1 MFELIIWVVCIY
13 ILAKMLGAI
22 LQVIRP
28 FFEPPRKQEPNV
40 REKETRHQFD
50 NVQDA
55 DFEDITDKK

>member
-1 MFELIIWVVCIY
+1 MFELIIWIVCIY
-13 ILAKMLGAI
+13 VLAKLLGVV

-28 FFEPPRKQEPNV
+28 LFEPPRKQQPPV